1 MFKRLTFTLL
11 LAFGAQSAHLYSQE
25 KPTIEIRSRSVIDA
39 LPASTTFV
47 VQFRNCTDLTQKFK
61 DSPLYTLK
69 DVPSIKESIDM
80 LKSSLEEG
88 LAEARQDLGFDPLDF
103 LEQIEG
109 ELILALGGLDKILQS
124 VMAEMSGQ
132 PSQVTAADVPFLV
145 AFNAG
150 KSTTKINEYIEKVF
164 SYIEKEGGRREQED
178 FQGGTIWTFSN
189 KKEPIADPPPGL
201 PQQKNDDL
209 EKVYFARK
217 DSNFFFSVN
226 RDFLQETMSGLG
238 ENPPAV
244 LSRNADFIVSHREV
258 EKDSDVMVFLNI
270 QSLTSGVTKV
280 MQANPMFG
288 MIWTL
293 LQTELI
299 GGNLKNVAMSVN
311 LEKDEIYSL
320 SFVNTGGAREGL
332 LALMDGPT
340 FSSRKPVSGL
350 PPDTEE
356 FSAVTV
362 NIPKLYDLLLKI
374 GGMAMMFTG
383 GQPGMDLEQIIEQQI
398 QMKPRDVVEAF
409 GSKIYSFSQT
419 PKKSDPNPTLP
430 PPTPT
435 DLALGNTTFAIEL
448 KREEPIKNFL
458 GKIPGIL
465 GGLMGAALPGPGL
478 KTEKYLERDIY
489 RLEEESG
496 LVLAF
501 VDKTLVVGN
510 IDSIKGVI
518 RRTAT
523 PGSSLTESPEFQAV
537 AKEMPE
543 QVSSFNYW
551 TMSGTPTQ
559 KRVESIL
566 AEMIPGFDE
575 TVPVPDFEKIFAIFD
590 SAASYS
596 QWKSQ
601 GLYGRSWT
609 KLKPHKKL
617 KTTGK

>member
-1 MFKRLTFTLL
+1 MFKRLTFALL

-61 DSPLYTLK
+61 DSPFYTLK
-69 DVPSIKESIDM
+69 DLPSIKEVIDG

-109 ELILALGGLDKILQS
+109 EVILALGGLDKILQS

-132 PSQVTAADVPFLV
+132 PSQMTAADVPFLL
-145 AFNAG
+145 AFNAE
-150 KSTTKINEYIEKVF
+150 KSTAKINEYIEKVF
-164 SYIEKEGGRREQED
+164 SFIEKEGGRREQED

-217 DSNFFFSVN
+217 GSNFFFSIN

-299 GGNLKNVAMSVN
+299 GGNLKNFAMSIN
-311 LEKDEIYSL
+311 LEKDEFYSL
-320 SFVNTGGAREGL
+320 SFLNTGGAREGL
-332 LALMDGPT
+332 LGLIDGPT

-350 PPDTEE
+350 PPDTED
-356 FSAVTV
+356 FSAFTV
-362 NIPKLYDLLLKI
+362 NIPKLYDLLLKV

-383 GQPGMDLEQIIEQQI
+383 GQPGIDLEQIIEQQI

-419 PKKSDPNPTLP
+419 PKKSDLNARPTTTTAL
-430 PPTPT
+430 
-435 DLALGNTTFAIEL
+435 DLGNTTFAIEL

-465 GGLMGAALPGPGL
+465 GGFMGAALPGPGL

-559 KRVESIL
+559 KMMESIL
-566 AEMIPGFDE
+566 AEMVPGE

-590 SAASYS
+590 SAAGYG

-601 GLYGRSWT
+601 GLYGRTWI
-609 KLKPHKKL
+609 KFKPHKKL